1 MGRVN
6 ITMDCVQHYADIMGM
21 PMAHDG
27 GVQVL
32 SNPQSIKMASE
43 IQQIYLEG
51 RKIYTGLNFLETDG
65 HGDIISLFIK
75 DTWVMVYNETMNLI
89 TDCYQIDLGLGEEF
103 NYTYIENYLDKL
115 QNMEAC
121 VVKRKDELLEKQKE
135 HEDALEIKKATI
147 RGYQKLI
154 QNLWSEIQKI
164 QEDERK
170 VLEEL
175 DEVDIC
181 IQRLVGSLMKN
192 KIR

>member
-1 MGRVN
+1 
-6 ITMDCVQHYADIMGM
+6 
-21 PMAHDG
+21 
-27 GVQVL
+27 
-32 SNPQSIKMASE
+32 
-43 IQQIYLEG
+43 
-51 RKIYTGLNFLETDG
+51 
-65 HGDIISLFIK
+65 
-75 DTWVMVYNETMNLI
+75 
-89 TDCYQIDLGLGEEF
+89 
-103 NYTYIENYLDKL
+103 
-115 QNMEAC
+115 MEAC

-181 IQRLVGSLMKN
+181 RQRLVGSLMKN